1 IRVIQDNFGL
11 PVNHYA
17 SVSLGGFLKV
27 VETLGGVTID
37 VPAPLRDERSGADF
51 DAGPQHMSAQ
61 EALAYIR
68 SRQGARADFERIDR
82 QQRFL
87 LAVLRDLTDTR
98 TLADPRRVLQLVDDV
113 ASNVTTDEG
122 LTLGEM
128 YGLADEVRRVVA
140 GGIPMT
146 TVPSYTRTID
156 GVDFVIAYRPGA
168 QALFD
173 DLRAG
178 RRVADRGTS
187 EQRGQ
192 TPVAVWWGDQVTAA
206 DTIVVPTL
214 IYAGFQAGGAG
225 RGPVE
230 ARATEVSRVFEVD
243 GFEQEARWVAATL
256 GVDPEPLPAGVEAP
270 TDARAV
276 VSVGIDARS

>member
-1 IRVIQDNFGL
+1 
-11 PVNHYA
+11 
-17 SVSLGGFLKV
+17 
-27 VETLGGVTID
+27 
-37 VPAPLRDERSGADF
+37 
-51 DAGPQHMSAQ
+51 M
-61 EALAYIR
+61 
-68 SRQGARADFERIDR
+68 
-82 QQRFL
+82 
-87 LAVLRDLTDTR
+87 AVLRDLTDTR

-128 YGLADEVRRVVA
+128 YGLADEARRVVA

-156 GVDFVIAYRPGA
+156 DVDYVIAYRPGA

-187 EQRGQ
+187 ELRGQ
-192 TPVAVWWGDQVTAA
+192 TPVAVWWGGQLSAA
-206 DTIVVPTL
+206 DGIVVPTL

-225 RGPVE
+225 RGPAD
-230 ARATEVSRVFEVD
+230 ARATDVSRVFIVD
-243 GFEQEARWVAATL
+243 GYEQEARWVAATL
-256 GVDPEPLPAGVEAP
+256 GVAPEPLPDGVEAP
-270 TDARAV
+270 TDARVV
-276 VSVGIDARS
+276 VSVGADARS